1 MEDLLTIEQAS
12 KFLALHPKTLRKDII
27 NKGLLPVIAIGKGA
41 RGDRIDPKD
50 LRAFIGERLCF
61 IKEEQRGGQSLST
74 KGKELDK
81 VLGSP
86 TKRQQKKKPVKL
98 NRKLKL
104 N

>member
-1 MEDLLTIEQAS
+1 MEKLINVGEAS
-12 KFLALHPKTLRKDII
+12 KLLGVHPKTLRRDII
-27 NKGLLPVIAIGKGA
+27 NKGLLPVISIGKGG
-41 RGDRIDPKD
+41 RGDRIRPSD
-50 LRAFIGERLCF
+50 LEAFIGERLCY
-61 IKEEQRGGQSLST
+61 IKGEQRGGQSLST

-81 VLGSP
+81 ALGNP